1 MNFKDR
7 LIRAQGG
14 DRQAEQEIL
23 GMYKPLLVKESIING
38 VFDEDMYQELCLT
51 MIYCIR
57 KFRI

>member
-38 VFDEDMYQELCLT
+38 VFDEDM
-51 MIYCIR
+51 
-57 KFRI
+57 

>member
-38 VFDEDMYQELCLT
+38 VLINQLAAPTLRIIE
-51 MIYCIR
+51 ISSIR
-57 KFRI
+57 A